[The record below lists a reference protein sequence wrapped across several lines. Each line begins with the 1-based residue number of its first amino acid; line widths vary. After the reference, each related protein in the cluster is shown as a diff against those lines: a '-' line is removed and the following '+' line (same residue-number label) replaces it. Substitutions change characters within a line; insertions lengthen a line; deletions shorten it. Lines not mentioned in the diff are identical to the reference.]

1 MDVGVAV
8 GGMGV
13 GVLVGIGVDVGAS
26 VGNMGVDVG
35 AGCVVAQAVTS
46 NNTISG
52 EIFFFIVFPSLN
64 EKPNIN

>member
-13 GVLVGIGVDVGAS
+13 GVLVGI
-26 VGNMGVDVG
+26 GVDVG

-64 EKPNIN
+64 EKPNIS